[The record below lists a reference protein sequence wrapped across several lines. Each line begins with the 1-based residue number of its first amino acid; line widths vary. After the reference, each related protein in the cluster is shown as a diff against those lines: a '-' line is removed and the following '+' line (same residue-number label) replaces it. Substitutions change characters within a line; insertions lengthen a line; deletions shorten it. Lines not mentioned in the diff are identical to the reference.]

1 LIRNWGKLPK
11 AIT

>member
-1 LIRNWGKLPK
+1 MEDKLPK